1 MKRLTLAVLA
11 AAVCCRDRDRLDPA
25 PRRAPGPAAAASRRG
40 EEFEYLPS
48 VNSMF
53 DGQSGGAFTIPPA

>member
-11 AAVCCRDRDRLDPA
+11 TAALLA
-25 PRRAPGPAAAASRRG
+25 SMALAATPGPSGAG
-40 EEFEYLPS
+40 EPEFEYLPS

>member
-11 AAVCCRDRDRLDPA
+11 TAALLA
-25 PRRAPGPAAAASRRG
+25 SMALAATPGPSGAG
-40 EEFEYLPS
+40 ELEFEYLPS

>member
-1 MKRLTLAVLA
+1 MKRLTLAVLVA
-11 AAVCCRDRDRLDPA
+11 AGLLASMALAATPSPSG
-25 PRRAPGPAAAASRRG
+25 PREPR
-40 EEFEYLPS
+40 FEYLPS